1 MRGALVAR
9 SYRIRRMS
17 INPAGGLPVP
27 RAQVVLSGEAQDAVT
42 APQFGGGTSQTS
54 FAVSCSVEV
63 E

>member
-1 MRGALVAR
+1 
-9 SYRIRRMS
+9 MS